1 MKKFILK
8 TIFFLLPILVLA
20 VIMEVALRAIP
31 NDYKQK
37 RNYMDSHSD
46 EIEVLVLG
54 SSHSLYG
61 INPKYFSQKTYN
73 MAYVSQSL
81 DLDYKI
87 LEKYHNRFKNLKT
100 IIVDISYFSLY
111 ATLETG
117 PEPWRAKN
125 YNIYYGIPTSKATN
139 NFEVLTNKLDIN
151 YGRMKSYYTKKIKN
165 DKAFIDSTFTTKMY
179 DGWISL
185 KPAKTTDDLEE
196 TGVAAAK
203 RHTYDITERSR
214 VEIHDELTN
223 VLGKIVDWS
232 KQKNVKVVF
241 VTTPTYKTYYSRI
254 NADQWDNTHKIIE
267 DICQKNSNCRYI
279 NLLKNEGNL
288 FTEKDFSDADH
299 LSETGAEK
307 MSKLINQFLTSTK

>member
-1 MKKFILK
+1 MKKFISK
-8 TIFFLLPILVLA
+8 TILFLLPIFVLA

-37 RNYMDSHSD
+37 RSDMDSRSD
-46 EIEVLVLG
+46 EIEILVLG

-61 INPKYFSQKTYN
+61 INPKYFSQNTYN
-73 MAYVSQSL
+73 VAYVSQSL

-87 LEKYHNRFKNLKT
+87 LEKYGNEFKNLNV

-111 ATLETG
+111 STLETG

-125 YNIYYGIPTSKATN
+125 YNIYYDISTSKATN

-151 YGRMKSYYTKKIKN
+151 YSRMKLYYTKKIKN
-165 DKAFIDSTFTTKMY
+165 DKAFIDSTFTAKMY

-196 TGVAAAK
+196 TGVAAAG

-214 VEIHDELTN
+214 VEIHDEQTN

-232 KQKNVKVVF
+232 KQKKVKVVF
-241 VTTPTYKTYYSRI
+241 VTTPTYKTYYNRI
-254 NADQWDNTHKIIE
+254 NAAQWDNTYKVIE
-267 DICQKNSNCRYI
+267 DICRKNSNCRYI

-307 MSKLINQFLTSTK
+307 MSKLINEFLISTK

>member
-1 MKKFILK
+1 MKKFISK

-37 RNYMDSHSD
+37 RSYMDSHLD

-87 LEKYHNRFKNLKT
+87 LEKYGNEFKNLNV

-111 ATLETG
+111 STLETG

-125 YNIYYGIPTSKATN
+125 YNIYYDISTSKATN

-151 YGRMKSYYTKKIKN
+151 YSRMKSYYTKKIKN
-165 DKAFIDSTFTTKMY
+165 DKAFIDSTFTAKMY

-196 TGVAAAK
+196 TGVAAAG

-214 VEIHDELTN
+214 VEIHDEQTN

-232 KQKNVKVVF
+232 KQKKVKVVF
-241 VTTPTYKTYYSRI
+241 VTTPTYKTYYNRI
-254 NADQWDNTHKIIE
+254 NAAQWDNTYKVIE
-267 DICQKNSNCRYI
+267 DICRKNSNCRYI

-307 MSKLINQFLTSTK
+307 MSKLINEFLISTK

>member
-1 MKKFILK
+1 
-8 TIFFLLPILVLA
+8 
-20 VIMEVALRAIP
+20 
-31 NDYKQK
+31 
-37 RNYMDSHSD
+37 
-46 EIEVLVLG
+46 
-54 SSHSLYG
+54 
-61 INPKYFSQKTYN
+61 

-100 IIVDISYFSLY
+100 IIVDISCFSLY

-117 PEPWRAKN
+117 PESWRSKN
-125 YNIYYGIPTSKATN
+125 YNIYYDISTSKATN

-151 YGRMKSYYTKKIKN
+151 YSRMKSYYIKKIIN

-179 DGWISL
+179 DGWIPL

-196 TGVAAAK
+196 TGVAAAE

-241 VTTPTYKTYYSRI
+241 VTTPTYKTYYDRI
-254 NADQWDNTHKIIE
+254 NSTQWDNTHKIIE
-267 DICQKNSNCRYI
+267 DICRKNSNCQYI
-279 NLLKNEGNL
+279 NLLKNEENL

-299 LSETGAEK
+299 LSEKGAEK
-307 MSKLINQFLTSTK
+307 MSKLINQFLTSAK

>member
-1 MKKFILK
+1 MKKFISK

-20 VIMEVALRAIP
+20 VIMEISLRAIP

-37 RNYMDSHSD
+37 RNYMDSQSD

-81 DLDYKI
+81 DMDYKI
-87 LEKYHNRFKNLKT
+87 LEKYGNGFKNLKT

-125 YNIYYGIPTSKATN
+125 YNIYYDISTSKATN

-151 YGRMKSYYTKKIKN
+151 YSRMKSYYTKKIKN
-165 DKAFIDSTFTTKMY
+165 DKAFIDSTFTAKMY

-196 TGVAAAK
+196 TGVAAAE
-203 RHTYDITERSR
+203 RHTYDIAQKSR

-241 VTTPTYKTYYSRI
+241 VTTPTYKTYYDRI
-254 NADQWDNTHKIIE
+254 NTVQWDNTHKIIE
-267 DICQKNSNCRYI
+267 NICRKNSNCQYI
-279 NLLKNEGNL
+279 NLLKNEENL

>member
-37 RNYMDSHSD
+37 RSYMDSHLD

-87 LEKYHNRFKNLKT
+87 LEKYYNRFKNLKT

-151 YGRMKSYYTKKIKN
+151 YGRIKLYYTKKIKN
-165 DKAFIDSTFTTKMY
+165 DKAFIDSTFTAKMY

-196 TGVAAAK
+196 TGVAAAG

-214 VEIHDELTN
+214 VEIHDEQTN

-232 KQKNVKVVF
+232 KQKKVKVVF
-241 VTTPTYKTYYSRI
+241 VTTPTYKTYYDRI
-254 NADQWDNTHKIIE
+254 NTVQWDNTHKIIE
-267 DICQKNSNCRYI
+267 NICRKNSNCQYI

-307 MSKLINQFLTSTK
+307 MSKLINEFLISTK

>member
-1 MKKFILK
+1 
-8 TIFFLLPILVLA
+8 
-20 VIMEVALRAIP
+20 MEVALRAIP

-87 LEKYHNRFKNLKT
+87 LEKYQDRFKNLKT

-117 PEPWRAKN
+117 PESWRAKN
-125 YNIYYGIPTSKATN
+125 YNIYYDIPTSKATN
-139 NFEVLTNKLDIN
+139 NFEVLTNKLDVN
-151 YGRMKSYYTKKIKN
+151 YSRMKSYYTKKIKN
-165 DKAFIDSTFTTKMY
+165 DKAFIDSTFTAKMY
-179 DGWISL
+179 NGWISL

-196 TGVAAAK
+196 TGVAAAE
-203 RHTYDITERSR
+203 RHTYDITERSK
-214 VEIHDELTN
+214 VETHNEQTY
-223 VLGKIVDWS
+223 VLGKIVNWS

-267 DICQKNSNCRYI
+267 DICRKNSNCLSLRPLRI
-279 NLLKNEGNL
+279 RGR
-288 FTEKDFSDADH
+288 TPSPRRDF
-299 LSETGAEK
+299 
-307 MSKLINQFLTSTK
+307 

>member
-8 TIFFLLPILVLA
+8 TIFFLLPIFVLA
-20 VIMEVALRAIP
+20 VIMEISLRTIP

-37 RNYMDSHSD
+37 RDYMDSHSN
-46 EIEVLVLG
+46 EIEVLILG

-61 INPKYFSQKTYN
+61 INPRYFSQKTYN

-87 LEKYHNRFKNLKT
+87 LEKYHDRFKNLKT

-111 ATLETG
+111 ATLET
-117 PEPWRAKN
+117 EAESWRAKN
-125 YNIYYGIPTSKATN
+125 YNIYYDIPTSKATN

-151 YGRMKSYYTKKIKN
+151 YGRMKLYYIKRIKN
-165 DKAFIDSTFTTKMY
+165 DKAFIDSIFTAKMY
-179 DGWISL
+179 NGWIPL
-185 KPAKTTDDLEE
+185 KPAKTFDNLE
-196 TGVAAAK
+196 GIAAAK
-203 RHTYDITERSR
+203 RHTYDITQKSK

-241 VTTPTYKTYYSRI
+241 VTTPTYKTYYNRI
-254 NADQWDNTHKIIE
+254 NAVQWDNTHKIIE
-267 DICQKNSNCRYI
+267 NICRKNSNCQYI

-307 MSKLINQFLTSTK
+307 MSKLINKLLISKK

>member
-8 TIFFLLPILVLA
+8 TIFFLLPIFVLA
-20 VIMEVALRAIP
+20 VIMEISLRTIP

-37 RNYMDSHSD
+37 RDYMDSHSN
-46 EIEVLVLG
+46 EIEVLILG

-61 INPKYFSQKTYN
+61 INPRYFSQKTYN

-111 ATLETG
+111 ATLET
-117 PEPWRAKN
+117 EAESWRAKN
-125 YNIYYGIPTSKATN
+125 YNIYYDIPTSKATN

-151 YGRMKSYYTKKIKN
+151 YSRMKLYYIKRIKN
-165 DKAFIDSTFTTKMY
+165 DKAFIDSIFTAKMY
-179 DGWISL
+179 NGWIPL
-185 KPAKTTDDLEE
+185 KPAKTFDNLE
-196 TGVAAAK
+196 GIAAAK
-203 RHTYDITERSR
+203 RHTYDITQKSK

-223 VLGKIVDWS
+223 ILGKIVDWS

-241 VTTPTYKTYYSRI
+241 VTTPTYKTYYDRI
-254 NADQWDNTHKIIE
+254 NSTQWDNTHKIIE
-267 DICQKNSNCRYI
+267 DICRKNSNCQYI
-279 NLLKNEGNL
+279 NLLKNEENL

-299 LSETGAEK
+299 LSEKGAEK
-307 MSKLINQFLTSTK
+307 MSKLINQFLTSSK

>member
-1 MKKFILK
+1 
-8 TIFFLLPILVLA
+8 
-20 VIMEVALRAIP
+20 MEVALRAIP

-37 RNYMDSHSD
+37 RNYMDSHSN
-46 EIEVLVLG
+46 EIEVLILG

-87 LEKYHNRFKNLKT
+87 LEKYQDRFKNLKT

-111 ATLETG
+111 VTLETG
-117 PEPWRAKN
+117 PESWRAKN
-125 YNIYYGIPTSKATN
+125 YNIYYDIQTSKATN

-151 YGRMKSYYTKKIKN
+151 YSRMKLYYIKRIKN
-165 DKAFIDSTFTTKMY
+165 DKAFIDSIFTAKMY
-179 DGWISL
+179 NGWIPL
-185 KPAKTTDDLEE
+185 KPAKTFDNLE
-196 TGVAAAK
+196 GIAAAK
-203 RHTYDITERSR
+203 RHTYDITQKSK

-223 VLGKIVDWS
+223 ILGKIVDWS

-267 DICQKNSNCRYI
+267 DI
-279 NLLKNEGNL
+279 
-288 FTEKDFSDADH
+288 
-299 LSETGAEK
+299 
-307 MSKLINQFLTSTK
+307 

>member
-8 TIFFLLPILVLA
+8 TIFFLLPIFVLA
-20 VIMEVALRAIP
+20 VIMEISLRTIP

-37 RNYMDSHSD
+37 RDYMDSHSN
-46 EIEVLVLG
+46 EIEVLILG

-61 INPKYFSQKTYN
+61 INPRYFSQKTYN

-100 IIVDISYFSLY
+100 IIVEISYFSLY

-117 PEPWRAKN
+117 PESWRAKN
-125 YNIYYGIPTSKATN
+125 YNIYYDIPTSKVTN

-151 YGRMKSYYTKKIKN
+151 YSRMKLYYIKRIKN
-165 DKAFIDSTFTTKMY
+165 DKAFIDSIFTAKMY
-179 DGWISL
+179 NGWIPL
-185 KPAKTTDDLEE
+185 KPAKTFDNLE
-196 TGVAAAK
+196 GIAAAK
-203 RHTYDITERSR
+203 RHTYDITQKSK

-223 VLGKIVDWS
+223 ILGKIVDWS

-241 VTTPTYKTYYSRI
+241 VTTPTYKTYYNRI
-254 NADQWDNTHKIIE
+254 NAVQWDNTYKVIE
-267 DICQKNSNCRYI
+267 DICRKNSNCHYI

-288 FTEKDFSDADH
+288 FTQKDFSDADH

>member
-1 MKKFILK
+1 
-8 TIFFLLPILVLA
+8 
-20 VIMEVALRAIP
+20 MEISLRAIP

-37 RNYMDSHSD
+37 RSYMDSHSD

-87 LEKYHNRFKNLKT
+87 LEKYQDRFKNLKT

-117 PEPWRAKN
+117 PESWRAKN
-125 YNIYYGIPTSKATN
+125 YNIYYDIPTSKATN

-151 YGRMKSYYTKKIKN
+151 YSRMKSYYTKKIKN
-165 DKAFIDSTFTTKMY
+165 DKAFIDSTFTAKMY
-179 DGWISL
+179 NGWISL
-185 KPAKTTDDLEE
+185 KPAKNTDDLEE
-196 TGVAAAK
+196 TGVVAAE
-203 RHTYDITERSR
+203 RHTYDITERSK
-214 VEIHDELTN
+214 VETHNEQTN
-223 VLGKIVDWS
+223 VLGKIVNWS

-241 VTTPTYKTYYSRI
+241 VTTPTYKTYYNRI
-254 NADQWDNTHKIIE
+254 NAAQWDNTYKVIE
-267 DICQKNSNCRYI
+267 DICRKNSNCQYI
-279 NLLKNEGNL
+279 NLLKNEEDL

>member
-1 MKKFILK
+1 
-8 TIFFLLPILVLA
+8 
-20 VIMEVALRAIP
+20 MEISLRAIP

-37 RNYMDSHSD
+37 RNYMDSQSD

-81 DLDYKI
+81 DMDYKI
-87 LEKYHNRFKNLKT
+87 LEKYGNGFKNLKT

-125 YNIYYGIPTSKATN
+125 YNIYYDISTSKATN

-151 YGRMKSYYTKKIKN
+151 YSRMKSYYTKKIKN
-165 DKAFIDSTFTTKMY
+165 DKAFIDSTFTAKMY

-196 TGVAAAK
+196 TGVAAAE
-203 RHTYDITERSR
+203 RHTYDIAQKSR

-241 VTTPTYKTYYSRI
+241 VTTPTYKTYYDRI
-254 NADQWDNTHKIIE
+254 NTVQWDNTHKIIE
-267 DICQKNSNCRYI
+267 NICRKNSNCQYI
-279 NLLKNEGNL
+279 NLLKNEENL

-307 MSKLINQFLTSTK
+307 MSKLINQFLTSAK

>member
-37 RNYMDSHSD
+37 RSYMDSHLD

-87 LEKYHNRFKNLKT
+87 LEKYGNEFKNLNV

-111 ATLETG
+111 STLETG

-125 YNIYYGIPTSKATN
+125 YNIYYDIPTSKATN
-139 NFEVLTNKLDIN
+139 NFEVLTNL
-151 YGRMKSYYTKKIKN
+151 
-165 DKAFIDSTFTTKMY
+165 
-179 DGWISL
+179 
-185 KPAKTTDDLEE
+185 
-196 TGVAAAK
+196 
-203 RHTYDITERSR
+203 
-214 VEIHDELTN
+214 
-223 VLGKIVDWS
+223 
-232 KQKNVKVVF
+232 
-241 VTTPTYKTYYSRI
+241 
-254 NADQWDNTHKIIE
+254 
-267 DICQKNSNCRYI
+267 
-279 NLLKNEGNL
+279 
-288 FTEKDFSDADH
+288 
-299 LSETGAEK
+299 
-307 MSKLINQFLTSTK
+307 QFYPKH

>member
-8 TIFFLLPILVLA
+8 TIFFLLPIFVLA
-20 VIMEVALRAIP
+20 VIMEISLRTIP

-37 RNYMDSHSD
+37 RDYMDSHSN
-46 EIEVLVLG
+46 EIEVLILG

-61 INPKYFSQKTYN
+61 INPRYFSQKTYN

-111 ATLETG
+111 ATLET
-117 PEPWRAKN
+117 EAESWRAKN
-125 YNIYYGIPTSKATN
+125 YNIYYDIPTSKVTN

-151 YGRMKSYYTKKIKN
+151 YSRMKLYYIKRIKN
-165 DKAFIDSTFTTKMY
+165 DKAFIDSIFTAKMY
-179 DGWISL
+179 NGWIPL
-185 KPAKTTDDLEE
+185 KPAKTFDNLE
-196 TGVAAAK
+196 GIAAAK
-203 RHTYDITERSR
+203 RHTYDITQKSK

-223 VLGKIVDWS
+223 ILGKIVDWS

-241 VTTPTYKTYYSRI
+241 VTTPTYKTYYNRI
-254 NADQWDNTHKIIE
+254 NAVQWDNTYKVIE
-267 DICQKNSNCRYI
+267 DICRKNSNCRYI

-299 LSETGAEK
+299 LSEIGAEK
-307 MSKLINQFLTSTK
+307 MSKLINQFLTSTE